1 MKLVLSVRPRLSAHE
16 SLEFFRSFALGP
28 VDFLN
33 PLLRADLTMI
43 VRPRYLSLDF
53 VGSVPL
59 REFLEGFATG
69 MATLGAM
76 LVLTALADKLL

>member
-1 MKLVLSVRPRLSAHE
+1 
-16 SLEFFRSFALGP
+16 
-28 VDFLN
+28 
-33 PLLRADLTMI
+33 
-43 VRPRYLSLDF
+43 
-53 VGSVPL
+53 L